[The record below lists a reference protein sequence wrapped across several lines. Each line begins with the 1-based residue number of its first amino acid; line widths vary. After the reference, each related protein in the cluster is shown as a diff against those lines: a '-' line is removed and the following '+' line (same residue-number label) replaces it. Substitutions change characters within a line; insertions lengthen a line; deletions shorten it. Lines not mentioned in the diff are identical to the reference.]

1 MASEILIVDDEAD
14 IRELV
19 GGILEDEGYVVRY
32 AADSDGAL
40 EAFRSRRPD
49 LVLLDVWLQGSHL
62 DGMEILSVVQGIDP
76 TIPIV
81 LISGHGTIETAV
93 NALKRGAF
101 DFIEKPFKSN
111 RLILIISRA
120 LESARL
126 RRENMALRA
135 RAVAGDELI
144 GESTVMLQLRAAIE
158 KIAPMN
164 SRVLIT
170 GPAGSGKEVIAR
182 AIHAGSQRA
191 DGPFIVISAAAINP
205 ERMESELFGEE
216 TSEGR
221 PTKIGVFEH
230 AHNGTLLLDEVAEMP
245 MQTQSKILRVLVE
258 QRFRRLGGTRDVTV
272 NVRVISSTTRDLRD
286 AIVTGRFR
294 EDLFHRLNV
303 VPIRAPALAE
313 RRDDVPRLV
322 AHFTKRVAEANGVT
336 IRQFSPEA
344 VAALQAA
351 SWPGNVRELRNLVE
365 RMLILASG
373 DPDEPIDAA
382 ALALDGVGV
391 GELADR
397 TGLHQLVSLPLR
409 EARELFEREYL
420 SAQITRFGGN
430 ISRTAGFIGMER
442 SALHRKLKSLGVEG
456 TRGFDLEG

>member
-1 MASEILIVDDEAD
+1 M
-14 IRELV
+14 V

-40 EAFRSRRPD
+40 DAFRTRRPD
-49 LVLLDVWLQGSHL
+49 LVVLDVWLQGSRL
-62 DGMEILSVVQGIDP
+62 DGLEILSVVQGIDP

-93 NALKRGAF
+93 SALKRGAF
-101 DFIEKPFKSN
+101 DFIEKPFKSD

-144 GESTVMLQLRAAIE
+144 GESTVMLQLRSAIE

-170 GPAGSGKEVIAR
+170 GPSGSGKEVIAR
-182 AIHAGSQRA
+182 ALHAGSQRA
-191 DGPFIVISAAAINP
+191 DGPFVVISAAAIAP

-230 AHNGTLLLDEVAEMP
+230 AHNGTLLLDEIAEMP
-245 MQTQSKILRVLVE
+245 METQSKILRVLVE
-258 QRFRRLGGTRDVTV
+258 QRFRRLGGSSDVSV
-272 NVRVISSTTRDLRD
+272 NVRVISSTARDLRE
-286 AIVTGRFR
+286 AISLGRFR
-294 EDLFHRLNV
+294 EDLYHRLNV
-303 VPIRAPALAE
+303 VPIRSPALAE

-322 AHFTKRVAEANGVT
+322 EHFSKRVAEANGVAQ
-336 IRQFSPEA
+336 RHFGPEA
-344 VAALQAA
+344 LAAMQAA

-373 DPDEPIDAA
+373 DSNEPIDAA

-420 SAQITRFGGN
+420 AAQITRFGGN
-430 ISRTAGFIGMER
+430 ISRTASFIGMER

>member
-1 MASEILIVDDEAD
+1 MAAEILIVDDEAD
-14 IRELV
+14 IRDLV
-19 GGILEDEGYVVRY
+19 GGILEDEGYLVRY

-40 EAFRSRRPD
+40 DAFRTRRPD
-49 LVLLDVWLQGSHL
+49 LVVLDVWLQGSRL
-62 DGMEILSVVQGIDP
+62 DGLEILSVVQGIDP

-93 NALKRGAF
+93 SALKRGAF
-101 DFIEKPFKSN
+101 DFIEKPFKSD

-144 GESTVMLQLRAAIE
+144 GESTVMLQLRSAIE

-170 GPAGSGKEVIAR
+170 GPSGSGKEVIAR
-182 AIHAGSQRA
+182 ALHAGSQRA
-191 DGPFIVISAAAINP
+191 DGPFVVISAAAIAP

-230 AHNGTLLLDEVAEMP
+230 AHNGTLLLDEIAEMP
-245 MQTQSKILRVLVE
+245 METQSKILRVLVE
-258 QRFRRLGGTRDVTV
+258 QRFRRLGGSSDVSV
-272 NVRVISSTTRDLRD
+272 NVRVISSTARDLRE
-286 AIVTGRFR
+286 AISLGRFR
-294 EDLFHRLNV
+294 EDLYHRLNV
-303 VPIRAPALAE
+303 VPIRSPALAE

-322 AHFTKRVAEANGVT
+322 EHFSKRVAEANGVAQ
-336 IRQFSPEA
+336 RHFGPEA
-344 VAALQAA
+344 LAAMQAA

-373 DPDEPIDAA
+373 DSNETIDAA

-420 SAQITRFGGN
+420 AAQITRFGGN
-430 ISRTAGFIGMER
+430 ISRTASFIGMER